1 MLYRQEVLKKWFVDG
16 GDTNSLFVKKLLS
29 PWQYIISKSPPPT
42 NHCEAR
48 SPKKNNMKKSNYEV
62 DIVVN
67 GKPLKEYY
75 HEDKTYIEGK
85 KKTEFSLRIKN
96 NGSTKIV
103 AILSVDGL
111 SAMNGKIASFNSGG
125 YVINGYDSMI
135 IDGWRKSDKEVARF
149 YFSDPEDSYSQHKGD
164 GNNLGIIGVAVF
176 QEKHDIQKDF
186 EELKREMDKK
196 FPPVIP
202 WIEPYRYHRICPWW
216 HDHTWYGC
224 NNGSSITLYN
234 SGLGSG
240 SNTTMLSANLDS
252 TPTSNMKNVD
262 SISAKINNVKELSQ
276 QLGTGWGEAKTSEV
290 TSVNFDKEEKPSATF
305 EIYYNTREQ
314 LEKIGIDFT
323 KKPVYIT
330 PQAFPGQYC
339 EPPKN

>member
-1 MLYRQEVLKKWFVDG
+1 
-16 GDTNSLFVKKLLS
+16 
-29 PWQYIISKSPPPT
+29 
-42 NHCEAR
+42 
-48 SPKKNNMKKSNYEV
+48 MKKSNYEV

-75 HEDKTYIEGK
+75 HEGKTYIEGK
-85 KKTEFSLRIKN
+85 NKTEFSLRIKN
-96 NGSTKIV
+96 NGSAKIV
-103 AILSVDGL
+103 AIPSVDGL

-149 YFSDPEDSYSQHKGD
+149 YFSDPEDSYSQRKGD

-196 FPPVIP
+196 FPPITPWPVIP
-202 WIEPYRYHRICPWW
+202 WIEPYPYHRRCPWW
-216 HDHTWYGC
+216 HDHTWSWCGSS
-224 NNGSSITLYN
+224 GSSITLYN
-234 SGLGSG
+234 ASGLDSGAGSD
-240 SNTTMLSANLDS
+240 SPTMLSANLDS

-262 SISAKINNVKELSQ
+262 SISARINSVKELSQ